1 MLRLINTVLLTAMP
15 CLWAC
20 LSDTAGACLVS
31 VFASV
36 AVGGVYS
43 ASDHFGQNQ
52 RSLVL
57 FVHLLGIIVTT
68 LIHAL

>member
-1 MLRLINTVLLTAMP
+1 MLKLINTVLLTAMP

-20 LSDTAGACLVS
+20 LSDVSGACLVS
-31 VFASV
+31 VFASI

-43 ASDHFGQNQ
+43 ADDHFGQNQ

-57 FVHLLGIIVTT
+57 FVHLLGLIVTT
-68 LIHAL
+68 LVHCL